1 MKLVVFNTGRVG
13 ALLPDESVVDLNC
26 GYAAMVY
33 SENETRAY
41 ERADLCVPSD
51 LLSFIEEGNT
61 ALEHA
66 CEVITWVLDG
76 NTTGPRGEKLHFM
89 KDEVK
94 LRAPLPSLTSRIMMA
109 GSNFWDH
116 ARDGLNVRSE
126 KRYTI
131 SDVKELVKKGEK
143 MPWGFWKH
151 AQNVICPDEPIFY
164 PARTERLDYECEL
177 VAIIG
182 RSCKDVTEEEAQS
195 YVYGWTIINDMSC
208 RDHPSDVGL
217 WVEKNFDGSAPMG
230 PCIVTVDEIP
240 DPYDLRIRQTVNGE
254 IRQDGNTSDMIWD
267 YSYWISWLSRDLTLR
282 PGDMISGGTCSGT
295 AMDQTPR
302 QSGTTDPKLF
312 LKPGDRLEA
321 SIEKIG
327 TLRNHVVAK

>member
-1 MKLVVFNTGRVG
+1 M
-13 ALLPDESVVDLNC
+13 
-26 GYAAMVY
+26 
-33 SENETRAY
+33 
-41 ERADLCVPSD
+41 
-51 LLSFIEEGNT
+51 LSIIEEGNN
-61 ALEHA
+61 ALEHSSK
-66 CEVITWVLDG
+66 VITWVLDG
-76 NTTGPRGEKLHFM
+76 NTTGPRGEKLHLM
-89 KDEVK
+89 KDEAK
-94 LRAPLPSLTSRIMMA
+94 LCAPLPSLKSRIMMA

-126 KRYTI
+126 KQYTI
-131 SDVKELVKKGEK
+131 SDVKELVEKGEK
-143 MPWGFWKH
+143 RPWGFWKH
-151 AQNVICPDEPIFY
+151 GQNVVGPDEPIFY

-182 RSCKDVTEEEAQS
+182 RSCKDVTEEEALS
-195 YVYGWTIINDMSC
+195 YVYGRTIINDMSC

-230 PCIVTVDEIP
+230 LCIVTADEIQ
-240 DPYDLRIRQTVNGE
+240 DPYNLRIMQTVNGE

-312 LKPGDRLEA
+312 LKPGDKLEA
-321 SIEKIG
+321 SIEKLG

>member
-13 ALLPDESVVDLNC
+13 ALLPNESVIDLNR
-26 GYAAMVY
+26 GYAAMADSTNV
-33 SENETRAY
+33 TRPY
-41 ERADLCVPSD
+41 EKADLYVPSNM
-51 LLSFIEEGNT
+51 LSFIKEGKN
-61 ALEHA
+61 ALENA
-66 CEVITWVLDG
+66 GKVVSWVLEG
-76 NTTGPRGEKLHFM
+76 NTTGPRGEKLQFM

-94 LRAPLPSLTSRIMMA
+94 LCAPLPSLKSRIMMA

-126 KRYTI
+126 KQYTI
-131 SDVKELVKKGEK
+131 ADMKKLVETKEKR
-143 MPWGFWKH
+143 PWGFWKH
-151 AQNVICPDEPIFY
+151 AYNVIGPDEAIIY
-164 PARTERLDYECEL
+164 PARTKRLDYECEL

-182 RSCKDVTEEEAQS
+182 RKCKDLTEEEALN

-230 PCIVTVDEIP
+230 PCIVTADEISN
-240 DPYDLRIRQTVNGE
+240 PYNLRIKQTVNGE

-302 QSGTTDPKLF
+302 HTGTTDPKLF
-312 LKPGDRLEA
+312 LKLGDRLEA

-327 TLRNHVVAK
+327 TLRNHIIAK